1 MKRYIKSNYDFD
13 SIVDNINLLIESGTK
28 SLYEITQIL
37 DSLPIGTR
45 LRVATDSSLKRTTYF
60 DRTESGWEDSPYSYS
75 SYDIADELIRGK
87 FNFVFGVD
95 YSKPKEHKPIP
106 DKYKPKLWR

>member
-28 SLYEITQIL
+28 SLYEIIQIL
-37 DSLPIGTR
+37 DGLPIGTR

-75 SYDIADELIRGK
+75 SYDIADELINGK
-87 FNFVFGVD
+87 FNYVFD
-95 YSKPKEHKPIP
+95 IKYLKPINQKYTS
-106 DKYKPKLWR
+106 DRYKPKLWR